1 MSLFVE
7 TIVTGPF
14 KEHSYFFWYNNSR
27 DAILIDP
34 GDDYNLIC
42 NQLDKKKLMPVAII
56 NTHAHLDHIGA
67 LSQLKQ
73 IYDIPFYLHEDEA
86 LILDTYKD
94 TCNFF
99 GVEEREK
106 PEVDIWLKD
115 DCEIIINNFKINL
128 FHTPGHTPGGI
139 CIKVDNHLFVGDTIF
154 HGSVGRTDLTGGSWE
169 KLESSLIN
177 LVKSMDPDIILHSG
191 HGPETTLAKE
201 IEKNPFLIALNDKL
215 NL

>member
-7 TIVTGPF
+7 AIVTGPF
-14 KEHSYFFWYNNSR
+14 KENSYFLWYNNSR

-67 LSQLKQ
+67 VSQLKQ

-94 TCNFF
+94 TCDFF
-99 GVEEREK
+99 GVEQREK

-115 DCEIIINNFKINL
+115 DREILINNFKINL

-154 HGSVGRTDLTGGSWE
+154 HGSVGRTDLPGGSWE

-191 HGPETTLAKE
+191 HGPETTLANE

>member
-1 MSLFVE
+1 MNLSVE

-14 KEHSYFFWYNNSR
+14 KENSYFFWYNNSR
-27 DAILIDP
+27 DTILIDP

-42 NQLDKKKLMPVAII
+42 NQLDKNNLIPVAII

-67 LSQLKQ
+67 VSQLKQ

-94 TCNFF
+94 TCDFF
-99 GVEEREK
+99 GIEEREK

-115 DCEIIINNFKINL
+115 DREILINNFKINL

-154 HGSVGRTDLTGGSWE
+154 HGSVGRTDLPGGSWE

-177 LVKSMDPDIILHSG
+177 LVKSMDPDIILHPG
-191 HGPETTLAKE
+191 HGPETTLVNE
-201 IEKNPFLIALNDKL
+201 IEKNSFLIALNEKL

>member
-1 MSLFVE
+1 MNLSVE
-7 TIVTGPF
+7 TIITGPF
-14 KEHSYFFWYNNSR
+14 KENSYFFWYNNSR
-27 DAILIDP
+27 DTILIDP

-67 LSQLKQ
+67 VSQLKQ

-94 TCNFF
+94 TCDFF

-115 DCEIIINNFKINL
+115 DREILINNFKI
-128 FHTPGHTPGGI
+128 
-139 CIKVDNHLFVGDTIF
+139 
-154 HGSVGRTDLTGGSWE
+154 DLYVY
-169 KLESSLIN
+169 I
-177 LVKSMDPDIILHSG
+177 
-191 HGPETTLAKE
+191 
-201 IEKNPFLIALNDKL
+201 
-215 NL
+215 

>member
-1 MSLFVE
+1 MNLSVE

-14 KEHSYFFWYNNSR
+14 KENSYFFWYNNSR
-27 DAILIDP
+27 DTILIDP

-42 NQLDKKKLMPVAII
+42 NQIDKNNLIPVAII

-67 LSQLKQ
+67 VSELKQ

-94 TCNFF
+94 TCDFF
-99 GVEEREK
+99 GVEAREK

-115 DCEIIINNFKINL
+115 DSEILINNFKINL

-154 HGSVGRTDLTGGSWE
+154 HGSVGRTDLPGGSWE

-177 LVKSMDPDIILHSG
+177 LVKSMDPDIILHPG
-191 HGPETTLAKE
+191 HGPETTLVNE
-201 IEKNPFLIALNDKL
+201 IEKNSFLIALNEKL

>member
-1 MSLFVE
+1 MCIRDS
-7 TIVTGPF
+7 
-14 KEHSYFFWYNNSR
+14 SR

-42 NQLDKKKLMPVAII
+42 NQLDKKKIMPVAII

-67 LSQLKQ
+67 VSQLKQ
-73 IYDIPFYLHEDEA
+73 IYDIPFYLHEDES

-94 TCNFF
+94 TCDFF
-99 GVEEREK
+99 GVEQREK

-115 DCEIIINNFKINL
+115 DREIIINNFKINL
-128 FHTPGHTPGGI
+128 IHTPGHTPGGI

-154 HGSVGRTDLTGGSWE
+154 HGSVGRTDLPGGSWE

-191 HGPETTLAKE
+191 HGPESTLVNE
-201 IEKNPFLIALNDKL
+201 IEKNPFLIALNDRL

>member
-1 MSLFVE
+1 MNLSVE

-14 KEHSYFFWYNNSR
+14 KENSYFFWYNNSR
-27 DAILIDP
+27 DTILIDP

-42 NQLDKKKLMPVAII
+42 NQIDKNNLIPVAII

-67 LSQLKQ
+67 VSKLKQ
-73 IYDIPFYLHEDEA
+73 IYGIPFYLHEDEA

-94 TCNFF
+94 TCDFF

-115 DCEIIINNFKINL
+115 DSEILINNFKINL

-154 HGSVGRTDLTGGSWE
+154 HGSVGRTDLPGGSWE

-177 LVKSMDPDIILHSG
+177 LVKSMDPDIILHPG
-191 HGPETTLAKE
+191 HGPETTLVNE
-201 IEKNPFLIALNDKL
+201 IEKNSFLIALNEKL

>member
-1 MSLFVE
+1 MNLFVE

-14 KEHSYFFWYNNSR
+14 KENSYFFWYNNSR
-27 DAILIDP
+27 DTILIDP

-42 NQLDKKKLMPVAII
+42 NQIDKNNLIPVAII

-67 LSQLKQ
+67 VSKLKQ
-73 IYDIPFYLHEDEA
+73 IYGIPFYLHEDEA

-94 TCNFF
+94 TCDFF
-99 GVEEREK
+99 GIEEREK

-115 DCEIIINNFKINL
+115 DREILINNFKIKL

-191 HGPETTLAKE
+191 HGPETTLVNE
-201 IEKNPFLIALNDKL
+201 IEKNPFLIALNEKL

>member
-1 MSLFVE
+1 MNLSVE
-7 TIVTGPF
+7 TIITGPF
-14 KEHSYFFWYNNSR
+14 KENSYFFWYNNSR
-27 DAILIDP
+27 DTILIDP

-42 NQLDKKKLMPVAII
+42 NQIDKNNLIPVAII

-67 LSQLKQ
+67 VSELKQ

-94 TCNFF
+94 TCDFF
-99 GVEEREK
+99 GVEQREK

-115 DCEIIINNFKINL
+115 DREILINNFKINL

-154 HGSVGRTDLTGGSWE
+154 HGSVGRTDLPGGSWK

-191 HGPETTLAKE
+191 HGPETTLVNE

>member
-1 MSLFVE
+1 MNLSVE

-14 KEHSYFFWYNNSR
+14 KENSYFFWYNNSR
-27 DAILIDP
+27 DTILIDP

-42 NQLDKKKLMPVAII
+42 NQIDKNNLIPVAII

-67 LSQLKQ
+67 VSKLKQ
-73 IYDIPFYLHEDEA
+73 IYGIPFYLHEDEA

-94 TCNFF
+94 TCDFF
-99 GVEEREK
+99 GVEAREK

-115 DCEIIINNFKINL
+115 DSEILINNFKINL

-154 HGSVGRTDLTGGSWE
+154 HGSVGRTDLPGGSWE

-177 LVKSMDPDIILHSG
+177 LVKSMDPDIILHPG
-191 HGPETTLAKE
+191 HGPETTLVNE
-201 IEKNPFLIALNDKL
+201 IEKNSFLIALNEKL

>member
-7 TIVTGPF
+7 TSVTGPF
-14 KEHSYFFWYNNSR
+14 EENSYFFWYNNSR

-67 LSQLKQ
+67 VSQLKQ

-94 TCNFF
+94 TCDFF
-99 GVEEREK
+99 GVEQREK

-115 DCEIIINNFKINL
+115 DREILINNFKINL

-154 HGSVGRTDLTGGSWE
+154 HGSVGRTDLPGGSWK

-191 HGPETTLAKE
+191 HGPETTLANE

>member
-14 KEHSYFFWYNNSR
+14 KENSYFFWYNNSR

-67 LSQLKQ
+67 VSELKQ

-94 TCNFF
+94 TCDFF
-99 GVEEREK
+99 GVEQREK

-115 DCEIIINNFKINL
+115 DREILINNFKINL

-154 HGSVGRTDLTGGSWE
+154 HGSVGRTDLPGGSWE

-191 HGPETTLAKE
+191 HGPETTLANE

>member
-1 MSLFVE
+1 
-7 TIVTGPF
+7 
-14 KEHSYFFWYNNSR
+14 
-27 DAILIDP
+27 
-34 GDDYNLIC
+34 
-42 NQLDKKKLMPVAII
+42 MPVAII

-67 LSQLKQ
+67 VSQLKQ

-94 TCNFF
+94 TCDFF
-99 GVEEREK
+99 GVEQREK

-115 DCEIIINNFKINL
+115 DSEIIINNFKINL
-128 FHTPGHTPGGI
+128 FHTTGHTPGGI

-154 HGSVGRTDLTGGSWE
+154 NGSVGRTDLPGGSWK

-177 LVKSMDPDIILHSG
+177 LVKSMDPNIILHSG
-191 HGPETTLAKE
+191 HGPDTTLLNE

>member
-1 MSLFVE
+1 MNLSVE

-14 KEHSYFFWYNNSR
+14 KENSYFFWYNNSR
-27 DAILIDP
+27 DTILIDP

-42 NQLDKKKLMPVAII
+42 NQIDKNNLIPVAII

-67 LSQLKQ
+67 VSKLKQ
-73 IYDIPFYLHEDEA
+73 IYGIPFYLHEDEA

-94 TCNFF
+94 TCDFF
-99 GVEEREK
+99 GVEAREK

-115 DCEIIINNFKINL
+115 DSEILINNFKINI

-154 HGSVGRTDLTGGSWE
+154 HGSVGRTDLPGGSWK

-177 LVKSMDPDIILHSG
+177 LVKSMDPDIILHPG
-191 HGPETTLAKE
+191 HGPETTLVNE
-201 IEKNPFLIALNDKL
+201 IEKNSFLIALNEKL

>member
-14 KEHSYFFWYNNSR
+14 KENSYFFWYNNSR
-27 DAILIDP
+27 NGILIDP

-42 NQLDKKKLMPVAII
+42 NQLDKKKLMPMAII

-67 LSQLKQ
+67 VSQLKQ

-94 TCNFF
+94 TCDFF
-99 GVEEREK
+99 GVEQREK

-115 DCEIIINNFKINL
+115 DREIVINNFKINL

-154 HGSVGRTDLTGGSWE
+154 HGSVGRTDLPGGSWE

-191 HGPETTLAKE
+191 HGPETTLANE

>member
-1 MSLFVE
+1 MNLFVE
-7 TIVTGPF
+7 PIITGPF
-14 KEHSYFFWYNNSR
+14 KENSYFFWYNNSR
-27 DAILIDP
+27 DTILIDP

-67 LSQLKQ
+67 VSQLKQ

-94 TCNFF
+94 TCDFF
-99 GVEEREK
+99 GVEQREK

-115 DCEIIINNFKINL
+115 DREILINNFKINL

-154 HGSVGRTDLTGGSWE
+154 HGSVGRTDLPGGSWK

-191 HGPETTLAKE
+191 HGPETTLANE
-201 IEKNPFLIALNDKL
+201 IEKNPFLIALHDKV

>member
-1 MSLFVE
+1 
-7 TIVTGPF
+7 
-14 KEHSYFFWYNNSR
+14 
-27 DAILIDP
+27 
-34 GDDYNLIC
+34 
-42 NQLDKKKLMPVAII
+42 MPVAII

-67 LSQLKQ
+67 VSQLKQ

-94 TCNFF
+94 TCDFF
-99 GVEEREK
+99 GVEQREK

-115 DCEIIINNFKINL
+115 DREILINNFKINL

-154 HGSVGRTDLTGGSWE
+154 HGSVGRTDLPGGSWE

-191 HGPETTLAKE
+191 HGPDTTLVNE
-201 IEKNPFLIALNDKL
+201 IEKNPFLIALNDRL

>member
-1 MSLFVE
+1 MNLSVE

-14 KEHSYFFWYNNSR
+14 KENSYFFWYNNSR
-27 DAILIDP
+27 DTILIDP

-42 NQLDKKKLMPVAII
+42 NQIDKNNLIPVAII

-67 LSQLKQ
+67 VSKLKQ
-73 IYDIPFYLHEDEA
+73 IYGIPFYLHEDEA

-94 TCNFF
+94 TCDFF
-99 GVEEREK
+99 GVEAREK

-115 DCEIIINNFKINL
+115 DSEILINNFKINL

-154 HGSVGRTDLTGGSWE
+154 HGSVGRTDLPGGSWK

-191 HGPETTLAKE
+191 HGPDTTLVNE

>member
-1 MSLFVE
+1 MNLSVE

-14 KEHSYFFWYNNSR
+14 KENSYFFWYNNSR
-27 DAILIDP
+27 DTILIDP

-42 NQLDKKKLMPVAII
+42 NQIDKNNLIPVAII

-67 LSQLKQ
+67 VSKLKQ
-73 IYDIPFYLHEDEA
+73 IYGIPFYLHEDEA

-94 TCNFF
+94 TCDFF
-99 GVEEREK
+99 GIEEREK

-115 DCEIIINNFKINL
+115 DREILINNFKIKL

-154 HGSVGRTDLTGGSWE
+154 HGSVGRTDLPGGNWK

-191 HGPETTLAKE
+191 HGPDTTLVNE